1 MKVLRV
7 LCFPITFESVPG
19 ALGECSDS
27 SRLNRLDRLSIQ
39 KIASRME
46 KFLEFRMRLS
56 QTTSDLRGVARSS
69 ET

>member
-1 MKVLRV
+1 MKILRV

-19 ALGECSDS
+19 ALGHRWDS
-27 SRLNRLDRLSIQ
+27 NQLNRLDRLSIQ

-46 KFLEFRMRLS
+46 KVLEFKMRLS
-56 QTTSDLRGVARSS
+56 QRTSELRGVATSS